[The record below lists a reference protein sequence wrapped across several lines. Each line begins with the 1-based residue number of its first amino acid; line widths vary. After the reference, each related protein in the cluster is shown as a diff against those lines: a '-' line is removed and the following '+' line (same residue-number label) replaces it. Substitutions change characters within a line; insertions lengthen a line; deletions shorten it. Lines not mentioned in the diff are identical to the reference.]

1 MATAVVLYG
10 PKAAGKSWAADVLRS
25 RLGVHHIDADPLVLE
40 LIARGVGPDP
50 REGWMAWVE
59 HAAAEALRRHRAV
72 SVEATGAWDSDW
84 ELSRRL
90 EAAGA
95 RVIRVWIWAP
105 EEETIERLARRTKN
119 AAPITEAEARRI
131 HAEATARASSE
142 GFDVE
147 IDTSGVQDPDSVV
160 AMISPLLDE

>member
-119 AAPITEAEARRI
+119 AAPITKPKPAGSTPKRPL
-131 HAEATARASSE
+131 ARAAKVSTSRSTLPGCRTPTPSSR
-142 GFDVE
+142 
-147 IDTSGVQDPDSVV
+147 
-160 AMISPLLDE
+160 